1 MARSKRE
8 QDLIKQ
14 YNAQGITSNYPQY
27 TINFWGNPANNY
39 GFGNSNISA
48 NIENMQNNTT
58 PIPMATAIPQQ
69 QVSNDNYLNK
79 TQRINALKNGQILNL
94 HIENN
99 PNANYNWPWYTW
111 DWLGKYYINKYNPII
126 EKYSN
131 QNNIPSD
138 IVRAIM
144 YNEAATGHKGPFN
157 NLGDIFHISGSQ
169 MPMNIQGKTWGN
181 FQGHIYDTYIPE
193 QNIELGVLLI
203 KQLYNSLDNPTP
215 DRIGTLWNETGAN
228 QINDVGARVKT
239 AFETKPWL

>member
-1 MARSKRE
+1 
-8 QDLIKQ
+8 
-14 YNAQGITSNYPQY
+14 
-27 TINFWGNPANNY
+27 
-39 GFGNSNISA
+39 
-48 NIENMQNNTT
+48 
-58 PIPMATAIPQQ
+58 
-69 QVSNDNYLNK
+69 
-79 TQRINALKNGQILNL
+79 
-94 HIENN
+94 
-99 PNANYNWPWYTW
+99 
-111 DWLGKYYINKYNPII
+111 
-126 EKYSN
+126 
-131 QNNIPSD
+131 
-138 IVRAIM
+138 M

-239 AFETKPWL
+239 AFETKTWL